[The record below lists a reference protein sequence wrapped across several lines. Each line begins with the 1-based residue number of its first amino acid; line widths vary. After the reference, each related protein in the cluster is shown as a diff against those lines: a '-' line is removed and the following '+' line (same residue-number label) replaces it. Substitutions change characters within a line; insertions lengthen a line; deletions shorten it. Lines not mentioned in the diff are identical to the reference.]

1 MKRNIILTLFISLVS
16 LCATAQEHIKFM
28 GIPMGGTI
36 TAFQNKLQAKGL
48 KVSVESARMPA
59 GQRGYKGTFS
69 GEQAEIL
76 IWFNPRTKIVY
87 RGKAMINRY
96 GKEFILGV
104 LSEMESKLD
113 LKYPDAEKYTDTFK
127 DDYSHELRSVAYK
140 LPTGRIDLFITGE
153 SYIDSGKFYLHIDYH
168 DAINDFKNTLDEMED
183 L

>member
-96 GKEFILGV
+96 GKEFILWSIIRDGI
-104 LSEMESKLD
+104 KIG
-113 LKYPDAEKYTDTFK
+113 LKV
-127 DDYSHELRSVAYK
+127 S
-140 LPTGRIDLFITGE
+140 
-153 SYIDSGKFYLHIDYH
+153 
-168 DAINDFKNTLDEMED
+168 
-183 L
+183 